1 MCRLNAMIVV
11 ALCVPFCAIKA
22 SNADAMSTNEET
34 TDTMMIDVY
43 VPSSDET
50 FDPQKDYA
58 DFKTSYEK
66 LYRISGSPY
75 ESPPSMQHQ
84 QQNAKSMHDSQVAA
98 TSVVDDMDT
107 EADDTTSSSDIG
119 SDASDMQTTIPP
131 PIEQQTTIQLMTENV
146 GVRSMNE
153 ILKSTQR
160 PLAYASFK
168 QLAPNAEFVKQKPSS
183 TFDHMNTNAD
193 NSDNDNEDTTN
204 EMGEP
209 IEQDTV
215 DNLPNDV
222 TVRNESSDYMNDE
235 AAAAAAI
242 AAADVNYTQSITV
255 RSYPME
261 TTMAA
266 MLPTPPIFVSTRTPT
281 NTLLVNTP
289 ASVTLAAAPT
299 VAAPTTV
306 TEEITPNQSSGKKSK
321 KIEALSPRIYKYSA
335 EEIVRKYLDDSYLRA
350 PLATL
355 INTAPEPLRKT
366 KLLWKSALRPNTPI
380 NIVLVAF
387 NSSGKLK
394 VSKYERNR
402 VFQLPINHLRSIMFH
417 NVFGIGVGVTY
428 SFKNT
433 RTMIAGLES
442 VQESREMLG
451 GGSGFYGILRASELI
466 PYDSA
471 IFISTDQIPE
481 DIGLMKN
488 AATILLKKRIR
499 VNTSECCSISVAFF
513 NSNCFLFAC
522 DSCI

>member
-11 ALCVPFCAIKA
+11 MLCVPFYAINA
-22 SNADAMSTNEET
+22 SNADSITNEET

-66 LYRISGSPY
+66 LYKISGSPY
-75 ESPPSMQHQ
+75 ELPSMQQQQQ
-84 QQNAKSMHDSQVAA
+84 QQNTKSMLDSQMAA
-98 TSVVDDMDT
+98 TSVVEDVNT
-107 EADDTTSSSDIG
+107 ESEDTTNSSDIG
-119 SDASDMQTTIPP
+119 SDASDVQTTIPP
-131 PIEQQTTIQLMTENV
+131 PIEQETTIQLLAENV
-146 GVRSMNE
+146 GVRSMSD

-183 TFDHMNTNAD
+183 TFDHLNTNTD
-193 NSDNDNEDTTN
+193 NSDSDNDSEDTTN
-204 EMGEP
+204 DMGEP

-222 TVRNESSDYMNDE
+222 TIRNESSDYMNDE
-235 AAAAAAI
+235 AAAV

-266 MLPTPPIFVSTRTPT
+266 MLPTPPVFVSTRTPI
-281 NTLLVNTP
+281 NTMLVNTP
-289 ASVTLAAAPT
+289 TSVTVASAPT
-299 VAAPTTV
+299 VAAPTPV
-306 TEEITPNQSSGKKSK
+306 TEEITPNQTTGKKSK

-387 NSSGKLK
+387 NSSGKFEASTLK
-394 VSKYERNR
+394 TKQGNR
-402 VFQLPINHLRSIMFH
+402 
-417 NVFGIGVGVTY
+417 
-428 SFKNT
+428 
-433 RTMIAGLES
+433 
-442 VQESREMLG
+442 
-451 GGSGFYGILRASELI
+451 
-466 PYDSA
+466 
-471 IFISTDQIPE
+471 
-481 DIGLMKN
+481 
-488 AATILLKKRIR
+488 
-499 VNTSECCSISVAFF
+499 
-513 NSNCFLFAC
+513 LF
-522 DSCI
+522 